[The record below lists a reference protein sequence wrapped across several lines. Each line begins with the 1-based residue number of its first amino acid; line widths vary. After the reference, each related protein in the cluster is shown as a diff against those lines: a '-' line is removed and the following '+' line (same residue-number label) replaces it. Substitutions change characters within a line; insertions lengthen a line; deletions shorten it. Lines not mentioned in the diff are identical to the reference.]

1 MVNIY
6 GISKNHVKLFTDAV
20 FGVAITIL
28 AVELQVP
35 NLDNNGTINSEE
47 LDEPFIT
54 FTSYI
59 ISFIV
64 IGLYWIT
71 YHSVFN
77 PIKHTT
83 DLMIWLNLLFLLFI
97 ALIPFS
103 DKLTERYDNNQYSFI
118 FYATV
123 QILTGLML
131 FLIWQHAVRNGLL
144 LLLGK
149 NDNNSDKG
157 YEDNYLNTL
166 IIKLTFIR
174 TIIIPI
180 VMIIS
185 IIISFYYLEIAYVFP
200 AIIIPISI
208 IIRSVY
214 KNYNELYMKES

>member
-20 FGVAITIL
+20 FGIAITIH
-28 AVELQVP
+28 AIELQVP
-35 NLDNNGTINSEE
+35 NLDNNGLINSEE
-47 LDEPFIT
+47 LDELYTT

-83 DLMIWLNLLFLLFI
+83 DLTIWLNLLFLLFI

-103 DKLTERYDNNQYSFI
+103 DKLTEQYDNNQYSFI

-131 FLIWQHAVRNGLL
+131 FLIWQHAKRNDL

-157 YEDNYLNTL
+157 YENNDLNTL

-185 IIISFYYLEIAYVFP
+185 IIISFYNLEIAYVFP
-200 AIIIPISI
+200 AIIIPISL
-208 IIRSVY
+208 IIRSRY